1 MSAQALGGRFLMA
14 GGGGPIL
21 LWLGT
26 RDHRE
31 LVTVFMTKTARNF
44 ARKCHKLGQ
53 FHICSPPAF

>member
-31 LVTVFMTKTARNF
+31 LVTEFMTKTARNF
-44 ARKCHKLGQ
+44 ARKCHKLD
-53 FHICSPPAF
+53 